1 MAPMLSDEFDSPI
14 FSVLSEANIPA
25 FHFKRVDG
33 PIPDLTY
40 YEISF
45 HHANTLVVG
54 RGVFARVGV
63 APHKWIIE
71 YQADQDAYTILNL
84 PIWPSTPWTVNTDKK
99 YSEIVYVLTRIELSL
114 LWFGLPGGLRITLS
128 SSTYTDISVRGTTRS
143 MEEEL

>member
-14 FSVLSEANIPA
+14 FSVLSEANILAVSVGEGGQLDVIHVPPDIMA
-25 FHFKRVDG
+25 PSFHFKRVDG

-71 YQADQDAYTILNL
+71 YQADQDAYT
-84 PIWPSTPWTVNTDKK
+84 
-99 YSEIVYVLTRIELSL
+99 
-114 LWFGLPGGLRITLS
+114 
-128 SSTYTDISVRGTTRS
+128 
-143 MEEEL
+143 